1 MADDATTLT
10 ASAVATVLVSTA
22 AVASSYGAALA
33 LPAALVATSL
43 FALLLAD
50 GVVHISV
57 AAPAAFVAVFFL
69 FALLL
74 ADIVVHISVAALA
87 AFVAVF
93 LSALFLTDTVVHVS
107 VAATAP
113 VAALFVTVAS
123 FALAFLP
130 FLVALA
136 PTPSP
141 FAVLAPTPPLF
152 AVVALTPSLFAGVAP
167 TPFLFAVLALAS
179 APPLL
184 AVVPFSA
191 GTGIVKA
198 VDGNAAVVTILDVSI
213 CCRLLLMM
221 LALLSL
227 VLQQCFIC
235 FLKSKSYNEVFP
247 DPDSIVH
254 ILFLFKIQKHRN
266 TV

>member
-57 AAPAAFVAVFFL
+57 AAPAAFVAVFL
-69 FALLL
+69 C
-74 ADIVVHISVAALA
+74 
-87 AFVAVF
+87 
-93 LSALFLTDTVVHVS
+93 ALFLTDTVVHVS

-191 GTGIVKA
+191 GTGIVNA

-221 LALLSL
+221 
-227 VLQQCFIC
+227 
-235 FLKSKSYNEVFP
+235 
-247 DPDSIVH
+247 
-254 ILFLFKIQKHRN
+254 
-266 TV
+266 

>member
-1 MADDATTLT
+1 M
-10 ASAVATVLVSTA
+10 
-22 AVASSYGAALA
+22 
-33 LPAALVATSL
+33 
-43 FALLLAD
+43 
-50 GVVHISV
+50 
-57 AAPAAFVAVFFL
+57 
-69 FALLL
+69 
-74 ADIVVHISVAALA
+74 VHISVAALA

-191 GTGIVKA
+191 GTATGIVKA

-221 LALLSL
+221 
-227 VLQQCFIC
+227 
-235 FLKSKSYNEVFP
+235 
-247 DPDSIVH
+247 
-254 ILFLFKIQKHRN
+254 
-266 TV
+266 